1 MRTNN
6 QGGTGKVKKFILGKK
21 IGMTQVFTEDGL
33 SIPVTAVQAGP
44 ISVVQ
49 LKTEEQDGYFA
60 VKVGYDDIKESR
72 ANKPNKG
79 AFDKAGVTPKRY
91 LREFRTDSNDGFE
104 VGKEINVGEM
114 FAEGDIIDVS
124 GISKGKGYQGTIKRY
139 GTARGRETHGSHF
152 HRRPGSMGGA
162 SNPSR
167 VFKGKKLPGHMG
179 TDKVTVQN
187 LVVVKVYED
196 KNLLLVKGAVPG
208 PKGGFLEINE
218 AVKA

>member
-1 MRTNN
+1 M
-6 QGGTGKVKKFILGKK
+6 KKFILGKK

-104 VGKEINVGEM
+104 VGKEFNVSDM
-114 FAEGDIIDVS
+114 FTEGDIIDVS
-124 GISKGKGYQGTIKRY
+124 GISKGKGFQGTIKRY

-179 TDKVTVQN
+179 TDSITVQN
-187 LVVVKVYED
+187 LEVVKVYED
-196 KNLLLVKGAVPG
+196 KNLLLVKGALPG
-208 PKGGFLEINE
+208 PKGGFLVINE

>member
-1 MRTNN
+1 M
-6 QGGTGKVKKFILGKK
+6 KKFILGKK

-49 LKTEEQDGYFA
+49 LKTKEQDGYCA
-60 VKVGYDDIKESR
+60 VKVGYYDIKESR
-72 ANKPNKG
+72 ANKPEKG
-79 AFDKAGVTPKRY
+79 AFDKAGVAPKRY
-91 LREFRTDSNDGFE
+91 LKEFRTDSNDGFE
-104 VGKEINVGEM
+104 IGKEINVGEM
-114 FAEGDIIDVS
+114 FSEGDIVDVS
-124 GISKGKGYQGTIKRY
+124 GVSKGKGFAGTIKRY
-139 GTARGRETHGSHF
+139 RTARGRETHGSHF

-179 TDKVTVQN
+179 AEKVTVQN
-187 LVVVKVYED
+187 LVVVKIYED
-196 KNLLLVKGAVPG
+196 KNILLIKGAVPG
-208 PKGGFLEINE
+208 PKNGFLVINE

>member
-1 MRTNN
+1 M
-6 QGGTGKVKKFILGKK
+6 KKFILGKK

-49 LKTEEQDGYFA
+49 LKTKEQDGYFA

-104 VGKEINVGEM
+104 VGKEINVSEM
-114 FAEGDIIDVS
+114 FAEGDVIDVS

-179 TDKVTVQN
+179 TDKITVQN

-208 PKGGFLEINE
+208 PKGGFLVINE

>member
-1 MRTNN
+1 
-6 QGGTGKVKKFILGKK
+6 VKKFILGKK
-21 IGMTQVFTEDGL
+21 IGMTQVFTEEGL
-33 SIPVTAVQAGP
+33 AIPVTAVQAGP

-49 LKTEEQDGYFA
+49 LKTKEQDGYFA

-72 ANKPNKG
+72 SNKPEKG
-79 AFDKAGVTPKRY
+79 AFEKSGVSPKRY

-104 VGKEINVGEM
+104 VGKEYKIGDM
-114 FAEGDIIDVS
+114 FAVGDVIDVT
-124 GISKGKGYQGTIKRY
+124 GTSKGKGFAGTVKRHN
-139 GTARGRETHGSHF
+139 TSRGKETHGSHF
-152 HRRPGSMGGA
+152 HRAPGSMGGA

-167 VFKGKKLPGHMG
+167 VFKGKSLPGHMG
-179 TDKVTVQN
+179 TDKITVQN

-208 PKGGFLEINE
+208 PKGGLLVINE

>member
-1 MRTNN
+1 M
-6 QGGTGKVKKFILGKK
+6 KKFILGKK

-72 ANKPNKG
+72 ANKPTKG
-79 AFDKAGVTPKRY
+79 TFSKAGVAPKRY

-114 FAEGDIIDVS
+114 FSEGDVVDVS
-124 GISKGKGYQGTIKRY
+124 GISKGKGFAGTVKRHN
-139 GTARGRETHGSHF
+139 TSRGRETHGSHY
-152 HRRPGSMGGA
+152 HRSPGSMGGA

-208 PKGGFLEINE
+208 PKGGFVVINE